1 MLMLGM
7 RRTTLMAATA
17 WIAVAA
23 VAVLGSR
30 PLAAQGT
37 RATVRGTVKTA
48 AGAAR
53 PSVTVNVVNLDNQN
67 ERQAITEADGTW
79 SIAGLLPGRYEIRVD
94 ESGFQPY
101 RSAAITLTAGQQRTE
116 NISLR
121 PAPPTR
127 TPAQPPPPPPAP
139 PGPPPPPAVVVPDY
153 IPSPDRWHLEFPVWQ
168 RYPPELKG
176 AYP

>member
-1 MLMLGM
+1 MPMLRM
-7 RRTTLMAATA
+7 RRTMLMAATA

-94 ESGFQPY
+94 ESGFQPF

-116 NISLR
+116 DVTLR
-121 PAPPTR
+121 PVAAAPAP
-127 TPAQPPPPPPAP
+127 TPAPTAPATP
-139 PGPPPPPAVVVPDY
+139 TPLPAQVP
-153 IPSPDRWHLEFPVWQ
+153 RATL
-168 RYPPELKG
+168 R
-176 AYP
+176 